1 MQNNRKSST
10 KHILSYFHD
19 SPYILG
25 AFLQIY
31 RINLRN
37 IDYMHW
43 YEFRALLDVLPED
56 TPIKKRMSYR
66 AINISSIKDKAEK
79 KRIKDIQ
86 RSIALPSRE
95 LSIYEI
101 GNQF

>member
-1 MQNNRKSST
+1 
-10 KHILSYFHD
+10 
-19 SPYILG
+19 
-25 AFLQIY
+25 
-31 RINLRN
+31 
-37 IDYMHW
+37 MHW
-43 YEFRALLDVLPED
+43 YKFHALLDALPED
-56 TPIKKRMSYR
+56 TPLKKRMAYR

-95 LSIYEI
+95 LSAFDI